1 MSQNV
6 YVQSGNYQ
14 TYVDL
19 LVEKQLPGLHLTTDK
34 NNATILLADPPLVA
48 ASIDEFPQLKWLQST
63 FAGVDSLMANGLR
76 RDYQLTNIKGI
87 FGPLIAEYVLGYLL
101 SYQRHF
107 SSYKQQQNQ
116 AQWSPREYRS
126 LVGLRMVILG
136 TGVIGAY
143 LANVAQSFGIH
154 VTGINSSGNHPQGSS
169 FDAIV
174 RRADMG
180 SVLNTADILVCTLPG
195 TPETRHIL
203 NQKSLAP
210 CDSIL
215 LFNVGRGINL
225 DETAL
230 IPAIE
235 AGHVAH
241 AFLDVFQNEPLVS
254 SHPFW
259 QHNAITVTPH
269 IAAVS
274 FPHQVVDIFAENYM
288 RWIQGE
294 DLTFKVDFT
303 KGY

>member
-6 YVQSGNYQ
+6 YVQSDNYQ

-19 LVEKQLPGLHLTTDK
+19 LAKKQLPGLNLTSDK

-48 ASIDEFPQLKWLQST
+48 ASIDDFPQLEWLQST
-63 FAGVDSLMANGLR
+63 FAGVDPLMADGVR
-76 RDYQLTNIKGI
+76 RDYLLTNIKGI

-101 SYQRHF
+101 NYQRHF
-107 SSYKQQQNQ
+107 SAYKQQQHQ
-116 AQWSPREYRS
+116 AQWSPMEYRS

-143 LANVAQSFGIH
+143 LAKVAQGFGIY
-154 VTGINSSGNHPQGSS
+154 VTGVNSSGEIPQGSS
-169 FDAIV
+169 FDAAV
-174 RRADMG
+174 SRADIG
-180 SVLNTADILVCTLPG
+180 SALTSADIVVSTLPG
-195 TPETRHIL
+195 TPETRHIIDRNTL
-203 NQKSLAP
+203 EL
-210 CDSIL
+210 CDRVL

-225 DETAL
+225 DEDAL

-235 AGHVAH
+235 AGHVEH

-254 SHPFW
+254 SHQFW
-259 QHNAITVTPH
+259 NHRAITVTPH

-274 FPHQVVDIFAENYM
+274 FPHQVLDIFADNYL
-288 RWIQGE
+288 RWINGDELNYQ
-294 DLTFKVDFT
+294 VDFT